1 MTRSARA
8 VAGRVCIAVAAVA
21 APVGA
26 FVFDYNETHVKN
38 PAWPPHAKFHNA
50 QTMSLAVALAGL
62 TLWRLRPAVRD
73 VGLAG
78 SLAATYWV
86 TQVTSLAFPGT
97 ALADPGVQ
105 YRNVKGDQRVP
116 IVVCLGLTVLG
127 TVLAR
132 QRVDRSM
139 RRSGR

>member
-1 MTRSARA
+1 MTLSAREL
-8 VAGRVCIAVAAVA
+8 AGRICIGVAAVA

-62 TLWRLRPAVRD
+62 TVWRLRPAVRD
-73 VGLAG
+73 VGLA
-78 SLAATYWV
+78 SSIASTYWV

-105 YRNVKGDQRVP
+105 YRDVKGDQRVP
-116 IVVCLGLTVLG
+116 IIACLALVAVG
-127 TVLAR
+127 TLLAR
-132 QRVDRSM
+132 
-139 RRSGR
+139 RRR